1 MSPLARRCWIIS
13 RRFGTTASR
22 SRRPT
27 PPRTRSS
34 RPTRLQRAPTKGGVS
49 PESDAPLAGAS
60 LDTPVLL
67 RARTAWQIRAWRPK
81 SCGDERHHLG
91 EDGLHVAG
99 VAELAGQM
107 RDTARIDHGVIER
120 AQEKMKPPEQ
130 LGPREMRHRSGER

>member
-67 RARTAWQIRAWRPK
+67 GAPK

-99 VAELAGQM
+99 VAELARQM

-120 AQEKMKPPEQ
+120 AQEKMK
-130 LGPREMRHRSGER
+130 